1 MQKLSNLVD
10 ELASYIPQSEL
21 RNDQVSA
28 SNVGWQIEH
37 SLLVISSVLEG
48 LKRSNPAEFKSS
60 FRPLKYLILWRGIIP
75 RGKVKAPSRVSPDSF
90 TAETLQAHVTLCREK
105 IAKIDQLDAG
115 QYFTH
120 PMFGDLKVKQ
130 AIPFLAIHT
139 EHHVKII
146 RDMLG

>member
-37 SLLVISSVLEG
+37 SLLVISSVIEG
-48 LKRSNPAEFKSS
+48 VKRSDPSKYKWS
-60 FRPLKYLILWRGIIP
+60 FRPFKYLIFWRGKIP
-75 RGKVKAPSRVSPDSF
+75 RGKSKAPKFVIPDTF
-90 TAETLQAHVTLCREK
+90 TAESLQNHIDSCR
-105 IAKIDQLDAG
+105 AKITEFESVGAG
-115 QYFTH
+115 HYFSH
-120 PMFGDLKVKQ
+120 PYFGDTKKKDV
-130 AIPFLAIHT
+130 IPFLELHT

-146 RDMLG
+146 KDILK